1 VWRKT
6 LLPKIHRQGKLLSL
20 VLVPVLLAA
29 CSDSEEATY
38 TVPETVCGVR
48 IDPDALRPLLRP
60 GDTLETENI
69 SGDPIPG
76 ECRILTDSQQNIWME
91 PWPLGDVKDPVERAR
106 YSGYSGVRAF
116 DLPGVPEGGAV
127 WPAGALTSFQCYEEE
142 QPDGSHALSPEIY
155 LALEKSIE
163 DEEERMRRLED
174 LLASYVEGLRELY
187 ECEV

>member
-1 VWRKT
+1 MACFRRTRTSLFAATVVAA
-6 LLPKIHRQGKLLSL
+6 LLT
-20 VLVPVLLAA
+20 A
-29 CSDSEEATY
+29 CSESEEATY

-69 SGDPIPG
+69 SRDPVPG
-76 ECRILTDSQQNIWME
+76 ECRILTDSRQNIWME
-91 PWPLGDVKDPVERAR
+91 PWPLGEVKDPVEWAR
-106 YSGYSGVRAF
+106 YRGHREAQETS
-116 DLPGVPEGGAV
+116 LPGVAEGGAV
-127 WPAGALTSFQCYEEE
+127 WPRGALTSFRCHEEE
-142 QPDGSHALSPEIY
+142 QPDDSHALTPEIN
-155 LALEKSIE
+155 LSLEESIE